1 MLHKQLITLRHP
13 CVAVKTA
20 DCKTRLRF
28 ITVNWHINLSLT
40 DFNHPIR
47 EDDCSFVVALL
58 MFAVFGD
65 KRIERNMK
73 KQKTNKLVPDVPID
87 FSPPYIFDGK

>member
-1 MLHKQLITLRHP
+1 MLHKQLIALRHA

-28 ITVNWHINLSLT
+28 ITVNWHINLSFT

-47 EDDCSFVVALL
+47 YDDCSFVVALL
-58 MFAVFGD
+58 MFAVFWD
-65 KRIERNMK
+65 KELREYEEKR
-73 KQKTNKLVPDVPID
+73 
-87 FSPPYIFDGK
+87 

>member
-1 MLHKQLITLRHP
+1 MLHKQLIALRHA

-47 EDDCSFVVALL
+47 LVDCSFVVALL

-65 KRIERNMK
+65 ERIERNMK
-73 KQKTNKLVPDVPID
+73 KKINK
-87 FSPPYIFDGK
+87 KNCT